1 MLVISGFVFD
11 RFFQEIS
18 KQEKGSN
25 KNAEPPL
32 VVLVM
37 MGRDSD
43 LASAWKDHKRSSNV
57 EKHMFKKRRVGLEKG
72 KEA

>member
-1 MLVISGFVFD
+1 MLVISGFAFD

-25 KNAEPPL
+25 KTAEPPL

-43 LASAWKDHKRSSNV
+43 LASA
-57 EKHMFKKRRVGLEKG
+57 
-72 KEA
+72 